1 MIYLDACVLIYAHE
15 GSPACAQRILEK
27 MDAQAD
33 ARLAVSPL
41 VKLECLVG
49 PMRSG
54 NLVLQRGYEAA
65 LARLLL
71 LDMSEDVYL
80 QAAELRARF
89 GLKTPDALHLACA
102 APRLHG
108 TVDQRWAIGES
119 QPWTGRQRPGIGA
132 GRRGLFWVRASQ
144 PESKGDAV
152 NCNLPLKGK

>member
-1 MIYLDACVLIYAHE
+1 MGLIYLDACVLIYAHE

-89 GLKTPDALHLACA
+89 GLKTPDALHLALAQIHGCDEFWTNDDRLA
-102 APRLHG
+102 A
-108 TVDQRWAIGES
+108 A
-119 QPWTGRQRPGIGA
+119 A
-132 GRRGLFWVRASQ
+132 GRLAR
-144 PESKGDAV
+144 
-152 NCNLPLKGK
+152 NLCA